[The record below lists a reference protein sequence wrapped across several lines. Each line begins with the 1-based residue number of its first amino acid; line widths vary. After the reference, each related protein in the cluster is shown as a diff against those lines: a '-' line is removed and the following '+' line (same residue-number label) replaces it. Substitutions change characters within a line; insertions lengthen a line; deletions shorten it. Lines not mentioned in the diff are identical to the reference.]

1 MKAQSVVYNCIIL
14 SNLEK
19 ERTSIQFNFLK
30 LNPSSRPILTSP
42 PYGPP
47 PLEWKKNSNL
57 PQKLF

>member
-1 MKAQSVVYNCIIL
+1 MKAQLVVYNCIIL

-30 LNPSSRPILTSP
+30 LNPPSRPILTSP

-47 PLEWKKNSNL
+47 PLE
-57 PQKLF
+57 